1 MFLYFSR
8 AGNTVTL
15 QGGNHM
21 KEINI
26 YGRGG
31 QGAVTAAQIL
41 ATAAFEEG
49 YWPQTFP
56 KFGGERRGAPVV
68 AYVRVDD
75 EPIVIRTKVYA
86 PDVVVVMDFN
96 LFKMLDPLGDI
107 KPDGTAIINYPD
119 HGEGLPS
126 SILKKAASFFTVDA
140 TKIAH
145 QVYGKTTI
153 PITNVILLGAY
164 CAAVKDISIQ
174 SIYEALPDFFP
185 AEKIELNWK
194 AAQMGYKNLRG
205 L

>member
-1 MFLYFSR
+1 
-8 AGNTVTL
+8 
-15 QGGNHM
+15 M

-41 ATAAFEEG
+41 ATAAFGEG

-68 AYVRVDD
+68 AYVRIDN
-75 EPIVIRTKVYA
+75 EPIVIRTKVYT

-96 LFKMLDPLGDI
+96 LFKMLNPLGDI

-119 HGEGLPS
+119 HGKGLPP
-126 SILKKAASFFTVDA
+126 SIIEGVASLFTVDA

-145 QVYGKTTI
+145 QIYGKTTI
-153 PITNVILLGAY
+153 PITNVTLLGAY
-164 CAAVKDISIQ
+164 CAGVKDISLE

-185 AEKIELNWK
+185 EEKVELNWK

>member
-1 MFLYFSR
+1 
-8 AGNTVTL
+8 
-15 QGGNHM
+15 M

-41 ATAAFEEG
+41 ATAAFGEG

-68 AYVRVDD
+68 AYVRIDN

-96 LFKMLDPLGDI
+96 LFKMLNPLGDI

-119 HGEGLPS
+119 QGEGLPS
-126 SILKKAASFFTVDA
+126 SIIEGVASLFTVDA

-145 QVYGKTTI
+145 QIYGKTTI
-153 PITNVILLGAY
+153 PITNVTLLGAY
-164 CAAVKDISIQ
+164 CAAVKDISLE

-185 AEKIELNWK
+185 EEKVELNWK

>member
-1 MFLYFSR
+1 
-8 AGNTVTL
+8 
-15 QGGNHM
+15 M

-41 ATAAFEEG
+41 ATAAFTQG

-56 KFGGERRGAPVV
+56 RFGGERRGAPVV
-68 AYVRVDD
+68 AYVRMDN

-86 PDVVVVMDFN
+86 PDVVIVMDFN
-96 LFKMLDPLGDI
+96 LFKMLNPLGDI

-126 SILKKAASFFTVDA
+126 SIIERVGTLFTVDA

-145 QVYGKTTI
+145 QIYGKTTI
-153 PITNVILLGAY
+153 PITNVIILGAY
-164 CAAVKDISIQ
+164 CAAVKDISME
-174 SIYEALPDFFP
+174 SIYKALPDFFP
-185 AEKIELNWK
+185 EEKVELNWK
-194 AAQMGYKNLRG
+194 AAQMGYENLRG
-205 L
+205 LS

>member
-1 MFLYFSR
+1 
-8 AGNTVTL
+8 
-15 QGGNHM
+15 M

-41 ATAAFEEG
+41 ATAAFAEG

-56 KFGGERRGAPVV
+56 RFGGERRGAPVV
-68 AYVRVDD
+68 AYVRIDN

-96 LFKMLDPLGDI
+96 LFKMLNPLGDI
-107 KPDGTAIINYPD
+107 RRDGTALINYPD
-119 HGEGLPS
+119 HGEQLPA
-126 SILKKAASFFTVDA
+126 SIIERVRRFYTVDA

-145 QVYGKTTI
+145 QIYGKTTI
-153 PITNVILLGAY
+153 PITNVIILGAY
-164 CAAVKDISIQ
+164 CAAVKDISIK
-174 SIYEALPDFFP
+174 SIYKALPDFFP
-185 AEKIELNWK
+185 EEKIALNRK
-194 AAQMGYKNLRG
+194 AAQMGYENLRG